1 MNSLY
6 QQLNPNQAGMSLPNN
21 ISQIMN
27 MMNMVKNAGNPKAM
41 LNSLISKNPQM
52 KSVMDMVQ
60 QSGGDPKA
68 AFYKMAEQKG
78 VDPNTILQMLQ

>member
-6 QQLNPNQAGMSLPNN
+6 QQLNQSPARMSSPNN
-21 ISQIMN
+21 ISQIKN
-27 MMNMVKNAGNPKAM
+27 MMNMIRNAGNPKAM
-41 LNSLISKNPQM
+41 LNSLINSNPQM
-52 KSVMDMVQ
+52 KNVMSLVQ

-68 AFYKMAEQKG
+68 AFYKLAEQKG